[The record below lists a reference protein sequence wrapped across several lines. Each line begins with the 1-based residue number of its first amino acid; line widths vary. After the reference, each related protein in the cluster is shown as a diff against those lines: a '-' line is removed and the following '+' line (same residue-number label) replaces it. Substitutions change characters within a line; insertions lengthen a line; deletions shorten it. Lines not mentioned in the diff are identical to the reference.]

1 MVMLPLM
8 FGNKI
13 RTKVLAPRTGQPH
26 GLLVPNMW
34 LHPEEETMVSGG
46 CLLPGELVWTDKD
59 QFLLRP
65 S

>member
-1 MVMLPLM
+1 
-8 FGNKI
+8 
-13 RTKVLAPRTGQPH
+13 
-26 GLLVPNMW
+26 MW